1 MLTLFV
7 GGPETGPH
15 GWLAKCN
22 SHSPAQKSALS
33 HPPIAFSL
41 PKNDVLSV
49 EIYHVL
55 LQA

>member
-55 LQA
+55 L